1 MTFQEK
7 IQQWLVPKLIEL
19 KFVKQ
24 VAFSF
29 AELIDDMQIY
39 LPFDIKFSVP
49 NGEGLVIISQVQ
61 LAENKKGLVNAKLTG
76 TLDIQCM
83 GEHLYSSNIHIELFG
98 KPIFIKDKSVIRATN
113 VEIGQVHLADDN
125 LVVVHN
131 TRKILAK
138 LSNNILGHVWS
149 LTMGTALGFLDNV
162 TDMRGYI
169 AVFVNKSSHRILE
182 LHRKEIE
189 SNLIASFSNG
199 DFEYT
204 LEEIIFDEQLFMK
217 YGKDILVENKGLTF
231 RFS

>member
-1 MTFQEK
+1 MSILEK
-7 IQQWLVPKLIEL
+7 IQQWLVPKLIKL
-19 KFVKQ
+19 KFIKQ
-24 VAFSF
+24 VTFSL
-29 AELIDDMQIY
+29 ATLTDDIKIY

-49 NGEGLVIISQVQ
+49 NGDGIVIISHVQ
-61 LAENKKGLVNAKLTG
+61 LAENKNGLVQAKLKG

-83 GEHLYSSNIHIELFG
+83 GEHLYSSNIQIELVG
-98 KPIFIKDKSVIRATN
+98 KPVFIKEKSVIRTTN
-113 VEIGQVHLADDN
+113 VEIGQVNLADDN

-138 LSNNILGHVWS
+138 LSNNILGHMWS
-149 LTMGTALGFLDNV
+149 LTVGTALGFLDNV

-169 AVFVNKSSHRILE
+169 ALFINKSSHRILE

-199 DFEYT
+199 DFEYI
-204 LEEIIFDEQLFMK
+204 LEETIFDEKLFIK
-217 YGKDILVENKGLTF
+217 YGKDILVENEGLTF

>member
-1 MTFQEK
+1 MSILEK

-24 VAFSF
+24 VTFSL
-29 AELIDDMQIY
+29 AELTDNMQIY

-49 NGEGLVIISQVQ
+49 NGDGLVIISHVQ
-61 LAENKKGLVNAKLTG
+61 LTENKNGLMNAKLKG
-76 TLDIQCM
+76 TLDIQCL
-83 GEHLYSSNIHIELFG
+83 GEHLYSSNIHIDLFG
-98 KPIFIKDKSVIRATN
+98 KPIFIKEKSVIRATN
-113 VEIGQVHLADDN
+113 VEIGQVNLADDN
-125 LVVVHN
+125 LMVVHN

-138 LSNNILGHVWS
+138 LSNNILGHMWS
-149 LTMGTALGFLDNV
+149 LTVGTALGFLDNV
-162 TDMRGYI
+162 TDMKGYI
-169 AVFVNKSSHRILE
+169 AIFVNKSSHRILE

-204 LEEIIFDEQLFMK
+204 LEETIFNEKLFIK
-217 YGKDILVENKGLTF
+217 YGKDILLENDGLTF

>member
-1 MTFQEK
+1 MSILEK

-24 VAFSF
+24 VTFSL
-29 AELIDDMQIY
+29 AELTDDMQIY

-49 NGEGLVIISQVQ
+49 NGDGLVIISHVQ
-61 LAENKKGLVNAKLTG
+61 LAENKNGLMNAKLKG
-76 TLDIQCM
+76 TLDIQCL
-83 GEHLYSSNIHIELFG
+83 GEHLYSSNIHIDLFG
-98 KPIFIKDKSVIRATN
+98 KPIFIKEKSVIRATN
-113 VEIGQVHLADDN
+113 VEIGQVNLADDN
-125 LVVVHN
+125 LMVVHN

-138 LSNNILGHVWS
+138 LSNNILGHMWS
-149 LTMGTALGFLDNV
+149 LTVGTALGFLDNV
-162 TDMRGYI
+162 TDMKGYI
-169 AVFVNKSSHRILE
+169 ALFVNKSSHRILE

-204 LEEIIFDEQLFMK
+204 LEETIFNEKLFIK
-217 YGKDILVENKGLTF
+217 YGKDILLENDGLTF